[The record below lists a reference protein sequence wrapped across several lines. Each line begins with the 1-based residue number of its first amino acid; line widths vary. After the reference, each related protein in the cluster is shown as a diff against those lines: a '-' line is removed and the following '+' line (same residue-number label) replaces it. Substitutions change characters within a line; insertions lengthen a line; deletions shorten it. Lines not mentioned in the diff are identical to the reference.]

1 MLFNRTKDKATL
13 SFLQVS
19 KYWDGSFDRESLLPW
34 TWLANMQVSH
44 LSARPNH
51 SVSNWIL
58 FLQAAPGPSP
68 HLWPSSH
75 ALPLS
80 NVLAW
85 MPGLGGPCASS
96 VLPQVTLQL
105 TGHSPVDLPSSPQ
118 SFSPPDFAKWPL
130 ALNIEEYITCLY
142 ILNCLFFC
150 LHETLHPVSSS
161 SLLHPQSLDQCL
173 WDCFHSINILLK
185 AVILIF

>member
-105 TGHSPVDLPSSPQ
+105 TGLSPVDLPSSPQ
-118 SFSPPDFAKWPL
+118 SFSTTRLCKMASCTQHWRVYHLLVHF
-130 ALNIEEYITCLY
+130 E
-142 ILNCLFFC
+142 LF
-150 LHETLHPVSSS
+150 
-161 SLLHPQSLDQCL
+161 
-173 WDCFHSINILLK
+173 ILLSPRDSPSC
-185 AVILIF
+185 VF